1 MRAAFRHSPDVV
13 FVPVAPGALHRAI
26 GGRVVRVRHQVEG
39 CIVDLDFAVCTEGGG
54 HSDGCLCER
63 GMCGLK
69 ART

>member
-1 MRAAFRHSPDVV
+1 
-13 FVPVAPGALHRAI
+13 
-26 GGRVVRVRHQVEG
+26 VRVRHQVEG